1 MARGMQSTA
10 VEDRETTSLIANDKV
25 EGTAVYDADGKHIG
39 KVERLMIASSRARWP
54 MPS

>member
-25 EGTAVYDADGKHIG
+25 EGTAVYDADGNTSA
-39 KVERLMIASSRARWP
+39 RSSAS
-54 MPS
+54 